1 MDRVL
6 RATAA
11 SMSARFTSQESPEL
25 LAQGTRALFRT
36 GTLFRDVPTPCYI
49 TPTIVGTVPHVTPD
63 NLHKLPELK
72 AQVVDFADIHP
83 VLGFLKQKQI
93 ALRDFMQLH
102 DMPLVLSARDYI
114 NASNPPSSKAGFAIA
129 TSKGRHTVTP
139 DELMDAA
146 DQLQAEL
153 VVPLADEVACSF
165 GKNRHRAAMQAT
177 LDWLDQCL
185 ASKRASHD
193 AAVCGVIVGGADERM
208 RRYMTEETV
217 KRDVHAL
224 LLSGLDSCEDAAQ
237 RQVLIDAVVETAQAS
252 STPGAA
258 TLPRV
263 LTGIGH
269 PLDVV
274 SAVASGI
281 DAIVSPFP
289 QTVTHAHSA
298 LIFWMGSETD
308 DERVRA
314 SERERSGSVLH
325 LREKRFEKDF
335 GPVLADCQCY
345 TCRHFTRAY
354 IHHLLNVREM
364 LGDTL
369 LYLHN
374 AHHYFQF
381 FRTMRERIASG
392 SFLPFVE
399 AFRAKYEERESTA
412 PALPVPL
419 AIAERQE
426 KKDAEKAERIEK
438 RVAQAAEAAAAAKAK
453 AKAEAA
459 AARGEECD
467 HPLH

>member
-1 MDRVL
+1 
-6 RATAA
+6 
-11 SMSARFTSQESPEL
+11 
-25 LAQGTRALFRT
+25 
-36 GTLFRDVPTPCYI
+36 
-49 TPTIVGTVPHVTPD
+49 
-63 NLHKLPELK
+63 
-72 AQVVDFADIHP
+72 
-83 VLGFLKQKQI
+83 
-93 ALRDFMQLH
+93 MQLK
-102 DMPLVLSARDYI
+102 DTPLVLSARDYI

-146 DQLQAEL
+146 DRLQAEL

-177 LDWLDQCL
+177 LDWLDECI
-185 ASKRASHD
+185 AAKRPTHD
-193 AAVCGVIVGGADERM
+193 AMVCGVIVGGTEERM

-217 KRDVHAL
+217 KRGVHAL
-224 LLSGLDSCEDAAQ
+224 MISGLDSCEDKEK
-237 RQVLIDAVVETAQAS
+237 RQSLIDAVVETAHAS
-252 STPGAA
+252 ATPNAA

-289 QTVTHAHSA
+289 ATVTNAHSA
-298 LIFWMGSETD
+298 LIFWTGSETD

-345 TCRHFTRAY
+345 TCRNFTRAY

-374 AHHYFQF
+374 AHHYLQF
-381 FRTMRERIASG
+381 FRAMRERIASG
-392 SFLPFVE
+392 SFLAFVE
-399 AFRAKYEERESTA
+399 TFRAKYEERESTA
-412 PALPVPL
+412 PELPVPL

-426 KKDAEKAERIEK
+426 KKDAEKAERIQK
-438 RVAQAAEAAAAAKAK
+438 RVEQAAEAAAAAKAK

-459 AARGEECD
+459 AAKASAD
-467 HPLH
+467 DQVMQ